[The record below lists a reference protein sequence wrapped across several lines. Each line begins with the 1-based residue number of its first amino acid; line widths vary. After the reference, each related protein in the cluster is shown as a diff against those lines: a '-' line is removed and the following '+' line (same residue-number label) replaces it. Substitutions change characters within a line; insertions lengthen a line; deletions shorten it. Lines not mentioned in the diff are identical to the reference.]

1 MVYFHNKLLRGNRCV
16 KADSGAFDAF
26 HSPNLPPLAELE
38 IKIKGTMMIFLV
50 SINRC
55 KYIIVK

>member
-1 MVYFHNKLLRGNRCV
+1 M

-38 IKIKGTMMIFLV
+38 IKIKGTIMIFLV
-50 SINRC
+50 
-55 KYIIVK
+55 